1 MNNRPLI
8 DKNIKNLF
16 NEDNTTLLD
25 KYINIRNKVKNNK
38 SVSQDELIIK
48 DLLEVLFD
56 IIEYKISLD
65 KSHISEDV
73 FIDKLDKALNIID
86 KKY

>member
-1 MNNRPLI
+1 M
-8 DKNIKNLF
+8 
-16 NEDNTTLLD
+16 DNTTLLD
-25 KYINIRNKVKNNK
+25 KYIDIRNKVKNNK
-38 SVSQDELIIK
+38 SVSQNELIIK
-48 DLLEVLFD
+48 DLLKTLFD

>member
-1 MNNRPLI
+1 M
-8 DKNIKNLF
+8 
-16 NEDNTTLLD
+16 DNTTLLD
-25 KYINIRNKVKNNK
+25 KYIDIRNKVKNNK
-38 SVSQDELIIK
+38 SVSQNELIIK
-48 DLLEVLFD
+48 DLLETLFD

>member
-1 MNNRPLI
+1 MNNKSLT

-16 NEDNTTLLD
+16 DENNSTLLD
-25 KYINIRNKVKNNK
+25 KYINIRNKIKNNE

-48 DLLEVLFD
+48 DLLEALFD

-65 KSHISEDV
+65 KLHISEDV
-73 FIDKLDKALNIID
+73 FMDKLDKALNIID